1 MKIVVAPDSFKGS
14 LPAQGV
20 CRAVKE
26 GIHAV
31 FPEAEVVE
39 LPLADGGEGIM
50 ESMVY
55 ATGGNMAK
63 TEVQDPLL
71 RKIESA
77 YGVLSD
83 GETVIIEMAQASGL
97 PLLAERERNPLAA
110 SSFGTGELIRA
121 ALDAGYRKFI
131 IGIGGSATNDA
142 GAGMLRALGTKF
154 FDAAGNELEDGGAA
168 LARLAR
174 FDGSALD
181 PRIGESA
188 FLVASDVRNKLCGP
202 SGASAVFGPQ
212 KGATP
217 EMVGQL
223 DAALGHFADVVMAQ
237 KGVDLRSYEGGGA
250 AGGMGASLIAF
261 LHATLQSGIDLVMET
276 IGFDEKIRGADLV
289 ITGEGRLDAQTL
301 DGKLITG
308 ITKAA
313 GKAGV
318 PVIALAGSQALTSA
332 QAMEIGLVSAFS
344 IVSGP
349 CTVEEAMAQAEWL
362 IKEKTIAVM
371 NLLKLSTYGAAAYES
386 R

>member
-1 MKIVVAPDSFKGS
+1 MKIVVAPDSFKDS
-14 LPAQGV
+14 LSAQGV
-20 CRAVKE
+20 CKAAKE
-26 GIHAV
+26 GILSV
-31 FPEAEVVE
+31 FPDAEVIE

-55 ATGGNMAK
+55 ATGGKTMK
-63 TEVQDPLL
+63 TEVHDPLL

-77 YGVLSD
+77 YGVLGD

-97 PLLAERERNPLAA
+97 LLVKEEERNPLIA
-110 SSFGTGELIRA
+110 SSFGTGELIRT

-142 GAGMLRALGTKF
+142 GAGMLRALGIKF
-154 FDAAGNELEDGGAA
+154 FDAAGKELEDGGAE
-168 LARLAR
+168 LTRLVR
-174 FDGSALD
+174 LDDSALD
-181 PRIGESA
+181 PRIGEST

-202 SGASAVFGPQ
+202 SGASAIFGPQ
-212 KGATP
+212 KGAAP
-217 EMVGQL
+217 DMVGQL
-223 DAALGHFADVVMAQ
+223 DAALGHFADVVLE
-237 KGVDLRSYEGGGA
+237 KNRVDLRSFEGGGA

-276 IGFDEKIRGADLV
+276 IGFAEKIRGADLI

-313 GKAGV
+313 GNAGV
-318 PVIALAGSQALTSA
+318 PVVALAGSQALSSEQVA
-332 QAMEIGLVSAFS
+332 EIGLVAAFS

-349 CTVEEAMAQAEWL
+349 CTVQEAMAKAEPL
-362 IKEKTIAVM
+362 ITEKTIAVM
-371 NLLKLSTYGAAAYES
+371 NLLKLFK
-386 R
+386 